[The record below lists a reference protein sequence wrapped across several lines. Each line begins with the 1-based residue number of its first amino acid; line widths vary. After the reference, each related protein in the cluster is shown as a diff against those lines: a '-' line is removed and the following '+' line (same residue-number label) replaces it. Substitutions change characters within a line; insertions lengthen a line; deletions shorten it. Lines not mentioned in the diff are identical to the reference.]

1 MLLNL
6 RNACLDLG
14 GPKILD
20 NVVYQLEKNQ
30 RVALLG
36 RNGCGKSTLLKVL
49 AGNLQLDSGM
59 RELGKEVTIDFLP
72 QVVPDD
78 IPATVYDLIA
88 KSLKTNIHD
97 NEGWDVRHRIDKVLS
112 QFELSGDEKILSM
125 SGGRQRRALL
135 ASVVVNEP
143 DILLLDEP
151 TNHLDVESVLWLENY
166 LFARRGALLFVSHDR
181 EFISKLATRIIEL
194 DRGHLHQYDVM
205 YKKYLQQREKR
216 EEEEQRHA
224 ALFDK
229 KLAEEERWIRQGV
242 QARRTRNEGRVR
254 ALKALRVERQAR
266 RDKQSVA
273 QLRLDSGQQSGK
285 VVAEAQ
291 NISFNY
297 QDKKIVADFSATVL
311 RGDKV
316 GLIGPN
322 GVGKTTLLKLL
333 LGELTPAS
341 GRMKLGTKLEVAY
354 LDQQRSEIDPEK
366 SLIDNVSVGREF
378 IEIEGQSQ
386 HIISYLQRFL
396 FDPQQARARA
406 GLLSGGERARLL
418 LARLFSQPANVLVLD
433 EPTNDLDIES
443 LELLESLLV
452 AYQGTLF
459 LVSHDRALLDN
470 VVTSSFAFEG
480 DGCVGEY
487 VGGYSDYLKQRQPK
501 QNVKDSAR
509 KTLDKAVASA
519 SKKTKP
525 AKLSYKDQRE
535 LEALPDDIAE
545 LESEQESLYSEL
557 ANPELHIKAPNRVRE
572 AKQQLEDIDS
582 KLNYAYARWEE
593 LEALKH

>member
-49 AGNLQLDSGM
+49 AGNVQLDSGM

-205 YKKYLQQREKR
+205 YKKIF
-216 EEEEQRHA
+216 A
-224 ALFDK
+224 A
-229 KLAEEERWIRQGV
+229 
-242 QARRTRNEGRVR
+242 T
-254 ALKALRVERQAR
+254 
-266 RDKQSVA
+266 
-273 QLRLDSGQQSGK
+273 
-285 VVAEAQ
+285 
-291 NISFNY
+291 
-297 QDKKIVADFSATVL
+297 
-311 RGDKV
+311 
-316 GLIGPN
+316 
-322 GVGKTTLLKLL
+322 
-333 LGELTPAS
+333 
-341 GRMKLGTKLEVAY
+341 
-354 LDQQRSEIDPEK
+354 
-366 SLIDNVSVGREF
+366 
-378 IEIEGQSQ
+378 
-386 HIISYLQRFL
+386 
-396 FDPQQARARA
+396 
-406 GLLSGGERARLL
+406 
-418 LARLFSQPANVLVLD
+418 
-433 EPTNDLDIES
+433 
-443 LELLESLLV
+443 
-452 AYQGTLF
+452 
-459 LVSHDRALLDN
+459 
-470 VVTSSFAFEG
+470 
-480 DGCVGEY
+480 
-487 VGGYSDYLKQRQPK
+487 
-501 QNVKDSAR
+501 
-509 KTLDKAVASA
+509 
-519 SKKTKP
+519 
-525 AKLSYKDQRE
+525 
-535 LEALPDDIAE
+535 
-545 LESEQESLYSEL
+545 
-557 ANPELHIKAPNRVRE
+557 
-572 AKQQLEDIDS
+572 
-582 KLNYAYARWEE
+582 
-593 LEALKH
+593 